1 MASGRAA
8 KTDRNKLTPAQEKYC
23 RARAAGMLQGEAYAK
38 ANKDST
44 ASKRSQQQI
53 ASRQERLQKIQDR
66 IAELREQAAAGAIM
80 QAQEIQA
87 ELAGM
92 AADTSR
98 PDGVRLKALDQL
110 TRMQG
115 GYRDSVELYGGFTV
129 DDRRAA
135 LADILPPP
143 AGS

>member
-1 MASGRAA
+1 MASAA
-8 KTDRNKLTPAQEKYC
+8 KIDKNKLTPAQEKYC
-23 RARAAGMLQGEAYAK
+23 RARAEGMLQAEAYRKSRPHSRATRK
-38 ANKDST
+38 T
-44 ASKRSQQQI
+44 QQEEASK
-53 ASRQERLQKIQDR
+53 QERLEKIQKR

-92 AADTSR
+92 ASDTSK

-115 GYRDSVELYGGFTV
+115 GYNDAVRVSAGITV
-129 DDRRAA
+129 DDRAAA

-143 AGS
+143 VDS

>member
-1 MASGRAA
+1 MRAA
-8 KTDRNKLTPAQEKYC
+8 KTDNNKLTPAQERYC
-23 RARAAGMLQGEAYAK
+23 RNRAAGMVQADAYRK
-38 ANKDST
+38 ANKGSQ
-44 ASKRSQQQI
+44 ASKKSQCEI

-115 GYRDSVELYGGFTV
+115 GYNDALRVSAGLTV
-129 DDRRAA
+129 DDRAAA